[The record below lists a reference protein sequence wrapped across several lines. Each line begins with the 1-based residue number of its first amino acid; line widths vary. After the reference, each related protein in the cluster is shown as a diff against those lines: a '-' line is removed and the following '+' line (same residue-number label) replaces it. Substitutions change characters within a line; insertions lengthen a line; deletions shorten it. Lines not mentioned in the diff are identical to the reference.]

1 MPAACGSVVGRQSSC
16 VWEESSRGR
25 PVHQVWLFADPGV
38 QAMQRE
44 WCFAGV
50 EEARGRGRMMRMDG
64 GHGGLSHTGDD
75 AMGGYGV
82 EVQR

>member
-1 MPAACGSVVGRQSSC
+1 
-16 VWEESSRGR
+16 
-25 PVHQVWLFADPGV
+25 
-38 QAMQRE
+38 MQWE
-44 WCFAGV
+44 WCFAGM

-64 GHGGLSHTGDD
+64 GHGGLSDTGDD